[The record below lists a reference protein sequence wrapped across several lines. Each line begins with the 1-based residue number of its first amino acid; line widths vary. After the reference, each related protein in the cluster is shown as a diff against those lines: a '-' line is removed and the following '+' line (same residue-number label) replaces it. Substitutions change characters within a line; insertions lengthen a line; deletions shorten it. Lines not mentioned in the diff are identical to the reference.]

1 MPLAQRR
8 GLIELAGCAL
18 SVREQCR
25 LLGVPRST
33 VYYESCGPKTSDLAV
48 MRQLDT
54 QYTRT
59 PFYGVERMTACLR
72 RDGIRIGHNRV
83 RRLLRL
89 MGLEALYPKPRLSL
103 PDGTAHRVY
112 PYLLRGVQIDRP
124 NQVWSADITY
134 IRLSQGFAYLVAILD
149 WFSRYVLSW
158 SLSTTLD
165 AWFCVQA
172 LREALR
178 FATPETFN
186 TDQGSQFTSGA
197 WIEELTKVG
206 VAISMDGRGR
216 AFDNI
221 FTERLWRT
229 VKYEEVYL
237 KDYGA
242 VDEARQ
248 GLEGYFGFYNRDR
261 PHQALAYRTPAEVH
275 FGVGGPTCNNV
286 TGVNKKEKEGKRKKM
301 LLLQNTT
308 LKN

>member
-1 MPLAQRR
+1 M
-8 GLIELAGCAL
+8 

-25 LLGVPRST
+25 LLAVPRST
-33 VYYESCGPKTSDLAV
+33 LYYEPCGPKASDLAV
-48 MRQLDT
+48 MRWLDE
-54 QYTRT
+54 QYTAT

-72 RDGIRIGHNRV
+72 RQGLQIGQNRV

-89 MGLEALYPKPRLSL
+89 MGLEALYPKPRLSV
-103 PDGTAHRVY
+103 PGGPEHRRY
-112 PYLLRGVQIDRP
+112 PYLLRGLRIERP

-134 IRLSQGFAYLVAILD
+134 IRLSQGFVYLVALLD

-178 FATPETFN
+178 TARPEICN
-186 TDQGSQFTSGA
+186 TDQGSQFTSGG
-197 WIEELTKVG
+197 WIEELTQVG

-221 FTERLWRT
+221 FTERLWRS
-229 VKYEEVYL
+229 VKYEEVYP
-237 KDYGA
+237 KSYENVED
-242 VDEARQ
+242 ARRNL
-248 GLEGYFGFYNRDR
+248 GGYFRLYNRER
-261 PHQALAYRTPAEVH
+261 PHQALGYLTPAEVH
-275 FGVGGPTCNNV
+275 FGGHGPRCNNV
-286 TGVNKKEKEGKRKKM
+286 TGVNKKEKEAKRKKM
-301 LLLQNTT
+301 LLLQNPT

>member
-1 MPLAQRR
+1 MPLEQRR
-8 GLIELAGCAL
+8 GLIERAGCGL

-25 LLGVPRST
+25 LLGVPRSM
-33 VYYESCGPKTSDLAV
+33 VYYASCGPKASDLLV
-48 MRQLDT
+48 MRQLDE
-54 QYTRT
+54 QYTAT

-72 RDGIRIGHNRV
+72 RHGLRIGHNRV
-83 RRLLRL
+83 RRLLRR
-89 MGLEALYPKPRLSL
+89 MGLEALYPKPRLSV
-103 PDGTAHRVY
+103 PGGPEHRIY
-112 PYLLRGVQIDRP
+112 PYLLRGLRLERP

-134 IRLSQGFAYLVAILD
+134 IRLSRGFVYLVAILD

-158 SLSTTLD
+158 WLSTTLE

-178 FATPETFN
+178 TARPEICN
-186 TDQGSQFTSGA
+186 TDQGSQFTSGE
-197 WIEELTKVG
+197 WVGELTQAG

-221 FTERLWRT
+221 FTERLWRS

-237 KDYGA
+237 KDYAA

-248 GLEGYFGFYNRDR
+248 GLGGYFGFYNTVR
-261 PHQALAYRTPAEVH
+261 PHQALGYQTPAEAH
-275 FGVGGPTCNNV
+275 FGVAGGKCNNV
-286 TGVNKKEKEGKRKKM
+286 TGVNKKEKEAKIKKM
-301 LLLQNTT
+301 LLLQNTL

>member
-1 MPLAQRR
+1 
-8 GLIELAGCAL
+8 L

-33 VYYESCGPKTSDLAV
+33 VYYEPCGPKASDLAV
-48 MRQLDT
+48 MRRLDE
-54 QYTRT
+54 QYTAT
-59 PFYGVERMTACLR
+59 PFYGVERMTACLHR
-72 RDGIRIGHNRV
+72 QGFRIGHNRV

-89 MGLEALYPKPRLSL
+89 LGLEALYPKPRLSV
-103 PDGTAHRVY
+103 PGGPAHRVY
-112 PYLLRGVQIDRP
+112 PYLLRGLRIERP

-134 IRLSQGFAYLVAILD
+134 IRLSQGFVYLMAILD

-178 FATPETFN
+178 TATPEIFN
-186 TDQGSQFTSGA
+186 TDQGSQFTSGG
-197 WIEELTKVG
+197 WLEELTQAG

-221 FTERLWRT
+221 FTERLWRS
-229 VKYEEVYL
+229 VKYEEVYP
-237 KDYGA
+237 KSYGT
-242 VDEARQ
+242 VEEARRNL
-248 GLEGYFGFYNRDR
+248 GGYFCLYNQER
-261 PHQALAYRTPAEVH
+261 PHQALGYRTPAEVH
-275 FGVGGPTCNNV
+275 FGVGGRRCNNV
-286 TGVNKKEKEGKRKKM
+286 TGVNKKEKEAKRKKM